1 MQRAMVAVNRQL
13 TAEGL
18 PALEL
23 KIGVHTGE
31 VVVGNIGSHRRAK
44 YGIVGSPVNLVSRI
58 QAYCSGGQIL
68 CSEDTLREIG
78 DSVEFDE
85 CVEVRAKG
93 FREVI
98 RTFSVRGFDAQPEL
112 SIPRRIDEWTT
123 LAQEFPVRFRVVV
136 QNRLGEGEF
145 MGNLSKLSQGEA
157 EIHGIVQEGCPLQP
171 TADAKACPLLRIPRL
186 TDLALVL
193 NPHELIGSNEPIY
206 AQVTQLLGNE
216 GVLVRF
222 TSVSPMQRRLLD
234 RLFASASQD
243 KLTRERGARQ
253 CALLYRDAPPT
264 PAPSGP
270 RSDRSGR
277 H

>member
-1 MQRAMVAVNRQL
+1 
-13 TAEGL
+13 
-18 PALEL
+18 
-23 KIGVHTGE
+23 
-31 VVVGNIGSHRRAK
+31 
-44 YGIVGSPVNLVSRI
+44 
-58 QAYCSGGQIL
+58 
-68 CSEDTLREIG
+68 
-78 DSVEFDE
+78 
-85 CVEVRAKG
+85 
-93 FREVI
+93 
-98 RTFSVRGFDAQPEL
+98 
-112 SIPRRIDEWTT
+112 
-123 LAQEFPVRFRVVV
+123 VVV

-193 NPHELIGSNEPIY
+193 NPHELVASNEPIY

-243 KLTRERGARQ
+243 
-253 CALLYRDAPPT
+253 
-264 PAPSGP
+264 
-270 RSDRSGR
+270 DRAVQS
-277 H
+277 